1 MATSFLRICLGS
13 CLWHGRRKLLEK
25 PIGNLDLS
33 QSLMDSQIHL
43 ISHKSSSGPHIA
55 QMFLSRKNAF
65 ESFSHTFGASE
76 KKNNKIV
83 VCLFFLLRR
92 KVRNLWLQD
101 FFWITLAPTTLQS
114 CTEVAVYLGF
124 CVAKTCLQIWN
135 AIFAG
140 FFLQLVEIHK
150 GDNRQSEHK
159 HLRVKKALD
168 CVALWGISSSF
179 QLTESVRPQVSWQ
192 TYKL

>member
-1 MATSFLRICLGS
+1 MPWVLFVAWSAQVTWKAHWQLGLEPIFDGFADSSDFPQIIVGPTYCPNVSFAEKRVWKFFAHLWGLR
-13 CLWHGRRKLLEK
+13 
-25 PIGNLDLS
+25 
-33 QSLMDSQIHL
+33 
-43 ISHKSSSGPHIA
+43 
-55 QMFLSRKNAF
+55 
-65 ESFSHTFGASE
+65 